1 MRRKLPERIIA
12 KAARDV
18 TLVTII
24 QNVISVDK
32 RARANGFYPDSFF
45 FSLSIKSGRP
55 TMRDQRAQIVAATD
69 RGIDLTLERNAWL
82 AGCYFAFMY

>member
-1 MRRKLPERIIA
+1 MPERIIA
-12 KAARDV
+12 NATRDV
-18 TLVTII
+18 TLVTMI

-32 RARANGFYPDSFF
+32 RAGATAFTPILFF
-45 FSLSIKSGRP
+45 AVNKVGRP
-55 TMRDQRAQIVAATD
+55 TMRDQRAHIAAATD